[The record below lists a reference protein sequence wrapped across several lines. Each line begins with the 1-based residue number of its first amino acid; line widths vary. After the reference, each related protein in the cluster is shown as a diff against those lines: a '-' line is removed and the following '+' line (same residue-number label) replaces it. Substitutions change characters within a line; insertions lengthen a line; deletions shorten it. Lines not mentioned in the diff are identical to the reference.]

1 MKDVSQLIIDA
12 RAAGKPRIDLFQFH
26 FAQGVLN
33 ITDAPFNVTVVGGE
47 TYLGNGL
54 ILKVGGIQSKTEL
67 VNLKK
72 TIDLSGS
79 DLSIISTI
87 LSASQVNRQVLQYQ
101 AYLND
106 DYSIIDVPY
115 LEWQGII
122 TNIDSDGSI
131 QSPKVKINTSSIFDD
146 FDRRV
151 NRTTS
156 IASQQSHFPLDM
168 GMKYAAEVNEQ
179 VKWGFK

>member
-12 RAAGKPRIDLFQFH
+12 RAQGKPRINLLRFY

-33 ITDAPFNVTVVGGE
+33 VTDAPFDVPVNGI

-54 ILKVGGIQSKTEL
+54 ILKIGGIQTKTEL

-72 TIDLSGS
+72 TITFSGS
-79 DLSIISTI
+79 DLSIISTV
-87 LSASQVNRQVLQYQ
+87 LSASQINRQVLHYQ

-106 DYSIIDVPY
+106 DYSIIDTPY

-122 TNIDSDGSI
+122 SDVKSDGSKK
-131 QSPKVKINTSSIFDD
+131 SPKVTVDTSNVFDD

-151 NRTTS
+151 NRTTTL
-156 IASQQSHFPLDM
+156 ASQQSHFPLCV
-168 GMKYAAEVNEQ
+168 GMKYAGEVNDQ
-179 VKWGFK
+179 IKWGIE

>member
-12 RAAGKPRIDLFQFH
+12 RADGKPRIDLFQFN

-33 ITDAPFNVTVVGGE
+33 ITDAPFNVTVGGE

-131 QSPKVKINTSSIFDD
+131 QSPKVTINTSSIFDD
-146 FDRRV
+146 FNRRV

-156 IASQQSHFPLDM
+156 IASQQSHFPLDT
-168 GMKYAAEVNEQ
+168 GMKYAGEVNEHL
-179 VKWGFK
+179 KWGFK